1 MSLLDIFFVV
11 SGIIIFLLGVDIARR
26 EKFNALHFI
35 VFLAI
40 GIGLMV
46 FTFFP
51 TALDVLGK
59 CVWTSKRG
67 GFTCI

>member
-11 SGIIIFLLGVDIARR
+11 SGIIIFLLGIDIARR
-26 EKFNALHFI
+26 ERFNALHFI

-40 GIGLMV
+40 GMGLMV

-51 TALDVLGK
+51 QVLDIL
-59 CVWTSKRG
+59 
-67 GFTCI
+67 